1 MKKVFKKPRITTKRL
16 NTRVHFYKY
25 TEIMVQKL
33 EKKKKNYYIAVGRV
47 LMVSGYVN

>member
-16 NTRVHFYKY
+16 NTRVHFISILK
-25 TEIMVQKL
+25 IMVQKL

>member
-16 NTRVHFYKY
+16 NTRVHFISILK
-25 TEIMVQKL
+25 IMVQKL
-33 EKKKKNYYIAVGRV
+33 EKKKNYYIAVGRV

>member
-25 TEIMVQKL
+25 TENNGPEAG
-33 EKKKKNYYIAVGRV
+33 EKEKNYYIAVGRV